1 MDRRTAN
8 DSSEGV
14 SFLTALLVRFP
25 EVGSATLTQ
34 NGQLLALD
42 FYLTRR
48 LKKGE
53 LAEFEE
59 HLRLS
64 WEVFFSL
71 QRVKAIETQFR
82 RTDTRRGS
90 FEHSGEEGSQEVDSI
105 QIVRDVDSM
114 TVEELSLLVSL
125 ISDRFGRDLA
135 INEEM
140 QEEDEEYQDDL
151 VHRSLEQVRGLPQ
164 EVDLTGFRDDMRVL
178 IYASDGGD

>member
-1 MDRRTAN
+1 MERRSSN

-14 SFLTALLVRFP
+14 NFLTALLVRFP
-25 EVGSATLTQ
+25 EVGSATLTN

-48 LKKGE
+48 LKKAE
-53 LAEFEE
+53 LSEFEE
-59 HLRLS
+59 NLRLS

-71 QRVKAIETQFR
+71 QRVRARETQVR

-90 FEHSGEEGSQEVDSI
+90 FEHSGEEGSQEVDSL
-105 QIVRDVDSM
+105 QIIRDVESM
-114 TVEELSLLVSL
+114 TVEELSLVVSL
-125 ISDRFGRDLA
+125 VSDRFGRDLA

-140 QEEDEEYQDDL
+140 QEDDEEYQDDL
-151 VHRSLEQVRGLPQ
+151 VHRSLELVRSQSQ

-178 IYASDGGD
+178 IYASEGGD

>member
-1 MDRRTAN
+1 MERRSSN

-14 SFLTALLVRFP
+14 NFLTALLVRFP
-25 EVGSATLTQ
+25 EVGSATLTN

-48 LKKGE
+48 LKKAE
-53 LAEFEE
+53 LSEFEE
-59 HLRLS
+59 NLRLS

-71 QRVKAIETQFR
+71 QRVRARETQVR

-90 FEHSGEEGSQEVDSI
+90 FEHSGEEGSQEVDSL
-105 QIVRDVDSM
+105 QIILDVESM
-114 TVEELSLLVSL
+114 TVEELSLVVSL
-125 ISDRFGRDLA
+125 VSDRFGRDLA

-140 QEEDEEYQDDL
+140 QEDDEEYQDDL
-151 VHRSLEQVRGLPQ
+151 VHRSLELVRSQSQ

-178 IYASDGGD
+178 IYASEGGD